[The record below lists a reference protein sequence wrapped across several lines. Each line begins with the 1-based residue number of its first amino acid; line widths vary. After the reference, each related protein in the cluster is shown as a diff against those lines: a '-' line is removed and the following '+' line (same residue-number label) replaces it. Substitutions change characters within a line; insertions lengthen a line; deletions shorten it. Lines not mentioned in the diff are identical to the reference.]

1 MRGYTDKGFS
11 LIELMV
17 VVAIIGILSAVA
29 APAYRNYI
37 YKARVS
43 ELISYASAASTAV
56 SNYLIES
63 GAADA
68 IPGNNRCSG
77 MPGRTPAALNTGITT
92 SWSIAT
98 SCVITVLGTAAATG
112 GTAVTITMAPAG
124 TPAGTFLADG
134 SITWT
139 CSSGASIFAPA
150 TCQ

>member
-1 MRGYTDKGFS
+1 MDKGFS

-43 ELISYASAASTAV
+43 EMISYGSAAATAV
-56 SNYLIES
+56 SVYLVES
-63 GAADA
+63 GAADVVVA
-68 IPGNNRCSG
+68 SNRCSG
-77 MPGRTPAALNTGITT
+77 MPGRTPAALNTGITA

-98 SCVITVLGTAAATG
+98 SCVITVTGTAAATG
-112 GTAVTITMAPAG
+112 GTAVIITLRP
-124 TPAGTFLADG
+124 TPTLLADG
-134 SITWT
+134 SIKWT
-139 CSSGASIFAPA
+139 CSSANNIYAPA

>member
-1 MRGYTDKGFS
+1 MRRYTDKGFS

-43 ELISYASAASTAV
+43 ELISYGSAAATAV
-56 SNYLIES
+56 SNYLVES
-63 GAADA
+63 GAPDVVVAS
-68 IPGNNRCSG
+68 NRCSG

-98 SCVITVLGTAAATG
+98 SCIITVTGTAAATG
-112 GTAVTITMAPAG
+112 GTAVIITMTASPAL
-124 TPAGTFLADG
+124 LADG
-134 SITWT
+134 SINWT
-139 CSSGASIFAPA
+139 CSSANSIYAPA
-150 TCQ
+150 SCQ